1 MFSLSRYE
9 CERYGAD
16 RELFTQFDSSHS
28 SNYMFIPAHYPLVAP
43 PHVFTTNDI
52 VRAKR
57 ILAPVEDR
65 LVDFGYE
72 KGDGSRKT
80 EGGDVVLMIYEILY
94 SAFSSPKG
102 HEAVADMMPRCR
114 TIVAANL
121 HKDPMF
127 WLVKRVTIEFKD
139 NPAAWKFAEGVKAEL
154 ERLERI
160 SFAGGRAK
168 AKERLEEW
176 LKSDWAKKWWI
187 GEADL

>member
-1 MFSLSRYE
+1 MV
-9 CERYGAD
+9 
-16 RELFTQFDSSHS
+16 
-28 SNYMFIPAHYPLVAP
+28 IPAHYPLVAP

-52 VRAKR
+52 ARAKR
-57 ILAPVEDR
+57 ILAPFEDR

-102 HEAVADMMPRCR
+102 HEAVADMIPHCR

-121 HKDPMF
+121 HQDPML
-127 WLVKRVTIEFKD
+127 WLVRRVTVEFKD
-139 NPAAWKFAEGVKAEL
+139 NPAAWKFAEDVKTEL

-168 AKERLEEW
+168 AKELLDKW
-176 LKSDWAKKWWI
+176 LNSAWAKKWWT
-187 GEADL
+187 GEPDL